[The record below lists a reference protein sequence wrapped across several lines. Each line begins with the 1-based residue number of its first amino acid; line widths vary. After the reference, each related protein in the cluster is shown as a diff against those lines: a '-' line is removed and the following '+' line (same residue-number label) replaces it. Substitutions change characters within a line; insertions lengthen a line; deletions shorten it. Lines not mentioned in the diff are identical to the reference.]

1 MEPNEITN
9 KEEICRQLKNISE
22 QNVNQE
28 WNVLRAISQTE
39 LENLSGRS
47 KLGCNIIDHFF
58 FQQRLETIGNKGI
71 HFFGF
76 VENIE
81 YYKTKKYVQN
91 LLEYCEKNNRYQDN
105 LIKKYYYCYGLCF
118 GRINA
123 FKITNA
129 LQIYNKFTPTRVL
142 DPFAGFGGRLV
153 GCLLKNIHYTGI
165 DLNIDLKPAYDR
177 LLEYVRVRFPTQNPN
192 NSCSPILLFENA
204 ENVDYSTIDYDMVF
218 TSPPYYNIE
227 IYQHSIKKTEQEW
240 DVFYRKVFDNLWQ
253 NLKPNGHFIININ
266 DKIYNKILVPM
277 FGQASEMFPLK
288 KSTRNV
294 YVEFIYVW
302 CK

>member
-91 LLEYCEKNNRYQDN
+91 LLEYCEKNNRYLQPFRRII
-105 LIKKYYYCYGLCF
+105 LSSIVSIGLCLS
-118 GRINA
+118 GR
-123 FKITNA
+123 
-129 LQIYNKFTPTRVL
+129 
-142 DPFAGFGGRLV
+142 
-153 GCLLKNIHYTGI
+153 
-165 DLNIDLKPAYDR
+165 
-177 LLEYVRVRFPTQNPN
+177 
-192 NSCSPILLFENA
+192 
-204 ENVDYSTIDYDMVF
+204 STLGSV
-218 TSPPYYNIE
+218 
-227 IYQHSIKKTEQEW
+227 
-240 DVFYRKVFDNLWQ
+240 
-253 NLKPNGHFIININ
+253 
-266 DKIYNKILVPM
+266 
-277 FGQASEMFPLK
+277 
-288 KSTRNV
+288 
-294 YVEFIYVW
+294 
-302 CK
+302 